1 MVTTSISRKLLSRVL
16 SLYFVLTFI
25 VTGVQIIAEYYNA
38 KSNINSELLTLERTF
53 SGSLT
58 RAVWELNTDQVN
70 DIANGLVAIPMIR
83 SIVVT
88 NENNEVIVQYGDVER
103 AASYTKKEGDSD
115 KATYF
120 SIQSFSQGTF
130 GHTFPLIFE
139 FSGRNTQVGSVTLL
153 SSNQVIFN
161 RIEIGLYFLIGNAM
175 LKTAA
180 LILLFTLAFNSL
192 LTTPLNSLTD
202 QIRRFD
208 IDDPE
213 SSKINS
219 QTVENNELKVLENAY
234 NNLIDQLVLYK
245 EELADAQE
253 QILQTNQKLDEHNLM
268 LEQEVAKK
276 ASSLSSNMLKM
287 ELQQR
292 DLIEQQKRLEDEN
305 ERRKRTEHRLLK
317 TNKDL
322 TESIEELNKA
332 QVRLL
337 EAEKMASLGNLAAE
351 VSHEVNTPVGISITS
366 ASYLADL
373 LDEVTTKIKANDIS
387 PDETMDYCSNAQQSI
402 DLLMNNLKRASEL
415 IASFKQVAVDQTS
428 NKVREINLKT
438 YIDEVVNSLQ
448 PRLKGT
454 NHQINVN
461 CPNNLNIFTH
471 AGALSQIFTNL
482 IMNSVIHG
490 FDGRDD
496 GNIDIDIT
504 MENERIKIDYHDD
517 GHGLTSE
524 QLAKLFEQF
533 YTTKENEGGSGLGTH
548 IIQNLVIDNLN
559 GQISAHSEVGQGLHY
574 HIEFNNM
581 R

>member
-38 KSNINSELLTLERTF
+38 KSNINSELLTLEKTF

-70 DIANGLVAIPMIR
+70 DIASGLVAIPMIR
-83 SIVVT
+83 SIVIS
-88 NENNEVIVQYGDVER
+88 NENDEVIVQMGDLKS
-103 AASYTKKEGDSD
+103 ATAYSTKKVDTENES
-115 KATYF
+115 YVNVE
-120 SIQSFSQGTF
+120 SFSQGTF

-139 FSGRNTQVGSVTLL
+139 FSGRNTKVGSVTLL

-161 RIEIGLYFLIGNAM
+161 RIEIGIYFLIGNAM

-180 LILLFTLAFNSL
+180 LIMLFSIAFNSL
-192 LTTPLNSLTD
+192 LTTPLSALTD

-219 QTVENNELKVLENAY
+219 QSIENNELKVLETAY

-253 QILQTNQKLDEHNLM
+253 QILQSNQKLDEHNLM

-292 DLIEQQKRLEDEN
+292 DLIEQQKQLEDEN
-305 ERRKRTEHRLLK
+305 ERRKRTEQRLLR
-317 TNKDL
+317 TNKEL
-322 TESIEELNKA
+322 TDSIEELNKA
-332 QVRLL
+332 QERLL
-337 EAEKMASLGNLAAE
+337 DAEKMATLGNLAAE

-366 ASYLADL
+366 ASYLSDM
-373 LDEVTTKIKANDIS
+373 LDEINRKIENES
-387 PDETMDYCSNAQQSI
+387 LTREETSDYCSNAQQSI
-402 DLLMNNLKRASEL
+402 DLLTKNLKRASDL

-428 NKVREINLKT
+428 NKIREINLRH
-438 YIDEVVNSLQ
+438 YIDEVVHSLQ

-454 NHQINVN
+454 KHQINVN
-461 CPNNLNIFTH
+461 CSNNLNISTH

-490 FDGRDD
+490 FEGRNDGQ
-496 GNIDIDIT
+496 IDIDVEI
-504 MENERIKIDYHDD
+504 ENERIKIEYQDD
-517 GHGLTSE
+517 GHGVSQE
-524 QLAKLFEQF
+524 QLTHLFDPF
-533 YTTKENEGGSGLGTH
+533 YTTKESQGGSGLGTH
-548 IIQNLVIDNLN
+548 IIQNLVIDNLS
-559 GQISAHSEVGQGLHY
+559 GQISASSEEGKGLRY

-581 R
+581 